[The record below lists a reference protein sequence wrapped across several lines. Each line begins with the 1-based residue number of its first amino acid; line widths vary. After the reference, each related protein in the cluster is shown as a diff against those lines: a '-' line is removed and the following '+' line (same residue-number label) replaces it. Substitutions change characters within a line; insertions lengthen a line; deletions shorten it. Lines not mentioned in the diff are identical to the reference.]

1 MKRLTFILPQ
11 FKPRAVQR
19 RRVPSGLLSL
29 AAEAQAVGGITVEVV
44 DAESA
49 GWGSAEVVE
58 RLTVSKPD
66 VVGISVCSPTFPL
79 GVELVDAIRTRI
91 PETMI
96 VLGGKYV
103 THCWQHASKLGTSVD
118 ALVRGEG
125 ESAVTVLARAV
136 ASGANRVEAVSALAA
151 LPNVWVHGKSSSP
164 TLPLSVDLQNS
175 RPWPFDTLTHSLDYY
190 HGDRMLIEFS
200 RGCPGRCS
208 YCLASRDRQL
218 LSYRPVSQ
226 VVETIEYLS
235 ARGVTSFFFTDDDF
249 AASPNQL
256 KRLLEGIIERNLS
269 IKFDANV
276 RPDSLVRCAKLA
288 PLLNRAGCRCLWL
301 GIESG
306 SPKILESYGK
316 GFDVDTCEQAVDIA
330 LSAADIVRTNWI
342 IGPPMETE
350 DTIRESMRFA
360 ERLRRLGPHL
370 PHISFMVPYPG
381 TEVCDEALEHGL
393 ITLSR
398 LEGMANTT
406 HGEPIIPSRFL
417 SLNRLK
423 ELFREFH
430 LGYYN
435 PEFFAAVSSSV
446 RCEAEEVLRSAG
458 FSDSLSN

>member
-1 MKRLTFILPQ
+1 
-11 FKPRAVQR
+11 
-19 RRVPSGLLSL
+19 VPSGLLSL

-49 GWGSAEVVE
+49 GWSSAEVVE

-66 VVGISVCSPTFPL
+66 VVGISVCSPTFPS
-79 GVELVDAIRTRI
+79 GVELVDAIRARI
-91 PETMI
+91 PDIMI

-118 ALVRGEG
+118 AFVRGEG
-125 ESAVTVLARAV
+125 ESAVAVLARAV
-136 ASGANRVEAVSALAA
+136 AGGANRVEAVSALAA
-151 LPNVWVHGKSSSP
+151 LPNVWVPGKSSDP
-164 TLPLSVDLQNS
+164 TLPLSVDLQNA
-175 RPWPFDTLTHSLDYY
+175 RPWPFDTLTQSLDYY

-208 YCLASRDRQL
+208 YCLASRDRKR
-218 LSYRPVSQ
+218 LSFRPVSQ
-226 VVETIEYLS
+226 VLETIRYLS
-235 ARGVTSFFFTDDDF
+235 AHGFTSFFFTDDDF

-256 KRLLEGIIERNLS
+256 RHLLEGIVEMQLS

-316 GFDVDTCEQAVDIA
+316 GFDINTCERAVSIA
-330 LSAADIVRTNWI
+330 LSAADVVRTNWI
-342 IGPPMETE
+342 IGPPLETE
-350 DTIRESMRFA
+350 GTIRESMRFA

-381 TEVCDEALEHGL
+381 TDVCNEALKHKL

-398 LEGMANTT
+398 LEGMSDAT
-406 HGEPIIPSRFL
+406 HNEPIMPSCFL
-417 SLNRLK
+417 SIDRLK

-435 PEFFAAVSSSV
+435 QEFFAAVPPSV

-458 FSDSLSN
+458 FSDSLSRSILY